1 LLILSNA
8 FGRYGIPTV
17 RLVQPVQLAKVAV
30 AVYNTYAMEGFVWV
44 FAVAG
49 VITLAMRWLLLR
61 GLSPMSQQAI
71 RQLFVERLLATAAE
85 SCQLIH
91 DDGRTLTV
99 QCGPSTCTVH
109 FEALYRRC
117 MDSPYHTMLFVRQAV
132 QALQEALQE
141 TDALPVD
148 WEGRVMPLLLSNE
161 LPIPPDLLLRPLTE
175 ELQVGYAVNAEESL
189 RWLTRADLEASGK
202 EMEALHELAL
212 RNLDRSCNGLVI
224 ETPPPLADGRDRLLR
239 FNTQDG
245 LDAARVLL
253 PSFYRRFSPRFG
265 DVDVVVAV
273 PSRDTLIAIPATDQA
288 QASFLQWRA
297 ETDRRRSAHPLAVQ
311 LLHVKDAEISEW
323 SEGEP
328 ETVES

>member
-1 LLILSNA
+1 MDGL
-8 FGRYGIPTV
+8 
-17 RLVQPVQLAKVAV
+17 
-30 AVYNTYAMEGFVWV
+30 VWV

-85 SCQLIH
+85 SCRVI
-91 DDGRTLTV
+91 DDTGQALTV
-99 QCGPSTCTVH
+99 QCGASTCTIH
-109 FEALYRRC
+109 FETLYRRC
-117 MDSPYHTMLFVRQAV
+117 MESPYHTMLFVRQAV

-141 TDALPVD
+141 TDALPAD
-148 WEGRVMPLLLSNE
+148 WENRVVPLLFSTA
-161 LPIPPDLLLRPLTE
+161 LPAPPDLLSRPLTN
-175 ELQVGYAVNAEESL
+175 ELQVGYAVAGETTL
-189 RWLTRADLEASGK
+189 RWLDRADLEAAGK
-202 EMEALHELAL
+202 SAEEVEALAL
-212 RNLDRSCNGLVI
+212 RNLERSCSGLVI

-239 FNTQDG
+239 FNTGDG

-265 DVDVVVAV
+265 DVDVLVAV

-297 ETDRRRSAHPLAVQ
+297 ETERRRSAHPLATR
-311 LLHVKDAEISEW
+311 LLRVTETEISEW
-323 SEGEP
+323 SGTEP
-328 ETVES
+328 EQVES